1 MLIWGP
7 LIRKEKNEPIL
18 TKKKIMKIAVTGAT
32 SGIGKEKV
40 KALAPKFEQIFLLV
54 RDEAKARELIQS
66 ITSPPDKFTII
77 YCDLSDL
84 KSVSKAA
91 ATISQQTKDLEI
103 LINNSGGIF
112 PQRKLTT
119 DGHELTFAVNHL
131 GHFLLTYLLL
141 PLLTYGK
148 GGRVINVSSEAHKG
162 ARVDKNDFELKK
174 RFSPFKAYANAK
186 LFNIL
191 FTKSLAEKYGH
202 EHLTAYAL
210 HPGVVNTNF
219 GQQFSGGLKLL
230 LSLAKPFMIGPKE
243 GAKTG
248 IFLAVNRSLP
258 GKNGDYFKHSKVAK
272 ISLNASSKP
281 LRDLLWDYSLKEVQ
295 PFLEAP
301 TA

>member
-1 MLIWGP
+1 
-7 LIRKEKNEPIL
+7 
-18 TKKKIMKIAVTGAT
+18 MKIAITGAT

-40 KALAPKFEQIFLLV
+40 KALAPKCEHIFLLV

-66 ITSPPDKFTII
+66 IASQPDKFTVI

-91 ATISQQTKDLEI
+91 ATLSQQTTDLDI
-103 LINNSGGIF
+103 LINNAGGIF
-112 PQRKLTT
+112 PLKKITA
-119 DGHELTFAVNHL
+119 DGHELTFSVNHL
-131 GHFLLTYLLL
+131 GHFLLTYLIL

-162 ARVDKNDFELKK
+162 ARVDKNDLELKDK
-174 RFSPFKAYANAK
+174 FSSFKAYANAK

-202 EHLTAYAL
+202 KNLMAFSL

-219 GQQFSGGLKLL
+219 GHQFNGGLKLL
-230 LSLAKPFMIGPKE
+230 LFLAKPFMISPRE

-248 IFLAVNRSLP
+248 IFLAITQALP
-258 GKNGDYFKHSKVAK
+258 GKNGDYFKNSKVAK
-272 ISLNASSKP
+272 ITSTASSRP
-281 LRDLLWDYSLKEVQ
+281 LRDLLWDYSLSEIK
-295 PFLEAP
+295 PFIEEP
-301 TA
+301 KT